1 MNVWAE
7 EYFMNVDKSCGNFYC
22 AHYNKRGDHK
32 KGSLLIFNVLEPF
45 SNSWG

>member
-7 EYFMNVDKSCGNFYC
+7 EYFMNVDKSCGNFFC

-32 KGSLLIFNVLEPF
+32 NRLKGKLTYFQCS
-45 SNSWG
+45 